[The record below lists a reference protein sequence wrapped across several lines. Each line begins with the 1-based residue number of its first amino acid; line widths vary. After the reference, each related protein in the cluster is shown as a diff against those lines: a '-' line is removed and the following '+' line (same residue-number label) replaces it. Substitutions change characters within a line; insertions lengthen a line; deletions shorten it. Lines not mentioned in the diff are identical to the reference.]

1 MSNLWVEDATNTI
14 RDLREQRGETQLHVA
29 VAIGVTPATV
39 FNWERGRHE
48 PKASQL
54 RALARHF
61 GVSMDEIDFESPLEG
76 NRRRLD
82 KS

>member
-1 MSNLWVEDATNTI
+1 
-14 RDLREQRGETQLHVA
+14 VA

-61 GVSMDEIDFESPLEG
+61 GVSMDEIDCESPLEG
-76 NRRRLD
+76 KRRRD

>member
-1 MSNLWVEDATNTI
+1 
-14 RDLREQRGETQLHVA
+14 VA

-76 NRRRLD
+76 KRRRD